1 MDISILILPAADGV
15 EIRFFNPD
23 TKEIIRFEV
32 DTFLY
37 NIDNLKANEFIDI
50 LLELTKK
57 V

>member
-1 MDISILILPAADGV
+1 MDISILRLPAADGV